1 MKNTAPRDAKRIVY
15 GLHNILSCTPIEAL
29 PFVAKG
35 LAKKFS
41 IPQKT
46 MLKTMARFTRIHCN
60 K

>member
-1 MKNTAPRDAKRIVY
+1 MKNTNKRDAKRIIY
-15 GLHNILSCTPIEAL
+15 GLHNVLSFTPIEAL

-46 MLKTMARFTRIHCN
+46 MLKTMARFTRIHCS

>member
-1 MKNTAPRDAKRIVY
+1 MQNTNKRDAKRIIH

-29 PFVAKG
+29 PFIAKV

-46 MLKTMARFTRIHCN
+46 MLKTMARYTRIHCS

>member
-1 MKNTAPRDAKRIVY
+1 MKNTAPRDAKRIIH
-15 GLHNILSCTPIEAL
+15 GLHNVLSYTPIEAL

-41 IPQKT
+41 IPQKI
-46 MLKTMARFTRIHCN
+46 MLQAMERYTRIYCS